1 MASGAKAPSFASADG
16 GAEAP
21 PFQNPSLPLRSSKLE
36 QRARHAEHPA
46 SSAKN
51 RSLSAARARKTA
63 AGKKKRG
70 TPCGMTRNSRL
81 RRSAKPRRE
90 RASSL
95 VLLAG

>member
-16 GAEAP
+16 GGEDP
-21 PFQNPSLPLRSSKLE
+21 PFRTPSLPPRSSKLE
-36 QRARHAEHPA
+36 QRARHAEGPA

-51 RSLSAARARKTA
+51 RSLSASRARQIA

-81 RRSAKPRRE
+81 RRSTKPRRE

-95 VLLAG
+95 GLLAG